1 VTPMAPRMAPTAHRP
16 LDDRARNGAG
26 TGREGGIRTRD
37 PLLPNLPDL
46 SERVHRRAHR
56 CRSEGVE
63 RAPLS
68 DGVHHSAQVNGSQ
81 NGSQTGPV
89 GGSLPTAPG
98 TGRHPC
104 PPAPR
109 THQRNSDVFQPAA
122 ELTHSTASIYPRRK
136 NTARR
141 FFIYGTQGHPASQSA
156 CRSEN
161 GSLAG
166 AISSDRGRS
175 MGSGAFSAD
184 L

>member
-1 VTPMAPRMAPTAHRP
+1 MTPMAPTMAPTARSR
-16 LDDRARNGAG
+16 LNDRARNCAD

-37 PLLPNLPDL
+37 PLLPNRPDL
-46 SERVHRRAHR
+46 SERVQRCAGW

-81 NGSQTGPV
+81 NGSQT
-89 GGSLPTAPG
+89 A
-98 TGRHPC
+98 R
-104 PPAPR
+104 
-109 THQRNSDVFQPAA
+109 VFQPAA

-141 FFIYGTQGHPASQSA
+141 FFILAYQGDPASQSA

-175 MGSGAFSAD
+175 AGSGAFSAD

>member
-1 VTPMAPRMAPTAHRP
+1 MTPMAPTMAPTGHSR

-26 TGREGGIRTRD
+26 AGGDDGIRTHD
-37 PLLPNLPDL
+37 PLLANRRSQSD
-46 SERVHRRAHR
+46 RVQRRPQR
-56 CRSEGVE
+56 CRLQGVE

-68 DGVHHSAQVNGSQ
+68 DGIHRSAQVNGSQ

-141 FFIYGTQGHPASQSA
+141 FFIYGTRGHPASPSA
-156 CRSEN
+156 DISGN

>member
-1 VTPMAPRMAPTAHRP
+1 VTPMAPRMAPTAHRL
-16 LDDRARNGAG
+16 LDDRARIGAG

-37 PLLPNLPDL
+37 PLLPNRPNL
-46 SERVHRRAHR
+46 SERIQRCAGW

-81 NGSQTGPV
+81 NGSQT
-89 GGSLPTAPG
+89 A
-98 TGRHPC
+98 R
-104 PPAPR
+104 
-109 THQRNSDVFQPAA
+109 VFQPAA

-141 FFIYGTQGHPASQSA
+141 FFIYDPKGHPASPSA

-175 MGSGAFSAD
+175 AGSGAFSAD